1 MQYFDLFYSI
11 RLHYETLDP
20 DLQTPRNHNNFTD
33 SLLQIFQVI
42 QHIFKEYLII
52 KITNMLLNKSV
63 TALVF

>member
-20 DLQTPRNHNNFTD
+20 DLQTPRNHNNFAD

-42 QHIFKEYLII
+42 QHILKNI
-52 KITNMLLNKSV
+52 
-63 TALVF
+63 